1 MKLNTFLAA
10 AAALVSAAIPA
21 DAADVQLW
29 RLDCGTVQV
38 NDLSQFSD
46 TFGYAGRKKTLT
58 NSCYLIRHGGDYML
72 WDTGF
77 PASLLNAPL
86 GGGPMTA
93 SLKKKLTDQLNSIA
107 VSPDQIAAVGISHYH
122 FDHVGQA
129 ADFPKAKLM
138 IGKADFDAFASTP
151 PPFGLEPK
159 LLAPWVKG
167 GAPVEAVVG
176 DRDVYSDG
184 SVVMLMTPGHTP
196 GSYGL
201 LVRLAK
207 SGPVLLSGDVVHFE
221 EQLETGYVPPFNTDR
236 AQSIASMARLKGIAK
251 TLKAT
256 LIVQH
261 DPGDIG
267 KLPAFPGSAD

>member
-1 MKLNTFLAA
+1 MKLKTLLAA
-10 AAALVSAAIPA
+10 AAALVSATIAA
-21 DAADVQLW
+21 NAADVRLW

-46 TFGYAGRKKTLT
+46 TFGYEGRKATLT
-58 NSCYLIRHGGDYML
+58 DSCYLIRHGGDYML
-72 WDTGF
+72 WDTGL

-93 SLKKKLTDQLNSIA
+93 SLKETLTDQLKAID
-107 VSPDQIAAVGISHYH
+107 VSPDQIAAIGISHYH

-129 ADFPKAKLM
+129 ADFPNAELM
-138 IGKADFDAFASTP
+138 IGKADFDAFTSKP

-167 GAPVEAVVG
+167 GSPVEAVEG
-176 DRDVYSDG
+176 DKDVYGDG
-184 SVVMLMTPGHTP
+184 SVVMLAMPGHTP

-201 LVRLAK
+201 LIRLAET
-207 SGPVLLSGDVVHFE
+207 GPVLLSGDVVHFE

-236 AQSIASMARLKGIAK
+236 AQSIASMARLEGIVK

-261 DPGDIG
+261 DAGDIA
-267 KLPAFPGSAD
+267 KLPAFPASAD